1 MPFHHV
7 NINMKQNPLSQILIQ
22 PNVIDNNGLTAMV
35 DYIKIQPEIDLSV
48 FDPEKSNLTG
58 NTEFS
63 IDKKVRDTQ
72 LVEMGELFD
81 PIVDL
86 YRNIVKNII
95 NPFYNITIKDSEL
108 PQILKYHVDGHYS
121 PHVDG
126 QSMWKSPNGD
136 VIWRKSTDRDLSTV
150 IFLNDDFEGG
160 EFVFPEYR
168 IRIKPEPGLLVCFP
182 STHQYIHG
190 VEPVTKGVRY
200 SMVNWMTISG
210 VPTLAEEEAE
220 LMNKYN
226 IHASRENQWQ
236 NT

>member
-1 MPFHHV
+1 
-7 NINMKQNPLSQILIQ
+7 MKQNPLSQILIQ
-22 PNVIDNNGLTAMV
+22 PNVIDNNGLADMLA
-35 DYIKIQPEIDLSV
+35 YIKHQPEVDLSV

-58 NTEFS
+58 NTEFT

-72 LVEMGELFD
+72 LVEMGELFN
-81 PIVDL
+81 PIVEL

-95 NPFYNITIKDSEL
+95 NPFYNINIRDSEI
-108 PQILKYHVDGHYS
+108 PQILKYQVGGHYT

-126 QSMWKSPNGD
+126 ESMWKTPTGD

-150 IFLNDDFEGG
+150 IFLNDDFDGG
-160 EFVFPEYR
+160 EFVFPEHR

-190 VEPVTKGVRY
+190 VEPVTNGVRY

-210 VPTLAEEEAE
+210 VPSMADEEAE

-226 IHASRENQWQ
+226 IHSSEEKQWQ

>member
-1 MPFHHV
+1 
-7 NINMKQNPLSQILIQ
+7 MKQNPLSQILIQ
-22 PNVIDNNGLTAMV
+22 PNVIDKNGLADMLA
-35 DYIKIQPEIDLSV
+35 YIKHQPEVDLSV

-58 NTEFS
+58 NTEFT

-72 LVEMGELFD
+72 LVEMGELFN
-81 PIVDL
+81 PIVEL

-95 NPFYNITIKDSEL
+95 NPFYNINIRDSEI
-108 PQILKYHVDGHYS
+108 PQILKYQVGGHYT

-126 QSMWKSPNGD
+126 ESMWKTPTGD

-150 IFLNDDFEGG
+150 IFLNDDFDGG
-160 EFVFPEYR
+160 EFVFPEHR

-190 VEPVTKGVRY
+190 VEPVTNGVRY

-210 VPTLAEEEAE
+210 VPSMADEEAE

-226 IHASRENQWQ
+226 IHSSEEKQWQ

>member
-1 MPFHHV
+1 
-7 NINMKQNPLSQILIQ
+7 MKQNPLSQILIQ
-22 PNVIDNNGLTAMV
+22 PNVIDNNGLADMLA
-35 DYIKIQPEIDLSV
+35 YIKHQPEVDLSV

-58 NTEFS
+58 NTEFT

-72 LVEMGELFD
+72 LVEMGELFS
-81 PIVDL
+81 PIVEL
-86 YRNIVKNII
+86 YRSIVKNII
-95 NPFYNITIKDSEL
+95 NPFYNISIRDSEI
-108 PQILKYHVDGHYS
+108 PQILKYQVGGHYT

-126 QSMWKSPNGD
+126 ESMWKTPTGD

-150 IFLNDDFEGG
+150 IFLNDDFDGG

-190 VEPVTKGVRY
+190 VEPVTNGVRY

-210 VPTLAEEEAE
+210 VPSMADEEAE

-226 IHASRENQWQ
+226 IHSSEEKQWQ

>member
-1 MPFHHV
+1 
-7 NINMKQNPLSQILIQ
+7 MKHNPLSQILIQ
-22 PNVIDNNGLTAMV
+22 PNVLSKDGLAHML
-35 DYIKIQPEIDLSV
+35 DYIKTQPEIDLSV

-72 LVEMGELFD
+72 LVEMGDLFD

-95 NPFYNITIKDSEL
+95 NPFYEFTIRDSEM
-108 PQILKYHVDGHYS
+108 PQILKYQVGGHYS

-126 QSMWKSPNGD
+126 ESLWKSPDGN
-136 VIWRKSTDRDLSTV
+136 VMWRKSTDRDLSTV

-160 EFVFPEYR
+160 DFVFPEFR
-168 IRIKPEPGLLVCFP
+168 IRIKPEPGMLICFP
-182 STHQYIHG
+182 STYQYLHG

-200 SMVNWMTISG
+200 AMVNWMTINGIPSM
-210 VPTLAEEEAE
+210 AEQEAE

-226 IHASRENQWQ
+226 IHSFEDNQ
-236 NT
+236 

>member
-1 MPFHHV
+1 
-7 NINMKQNPLSQILIQ
+7 MKQNPLSQILIQ
-22 PNVIDNNGLTAMV
+22 PNVIDNNGLADMLA
-35 DYIKIQPEIDLSV
+35 YIKHQPEVDLSV

-58 NTEFS
+58 NTEFT

-72 LVEMGELFD
+72 LVEMGELFS
-81 PIVDL
+81 PIVEL

-95 NPFYNITIKDSEL
+95 NPFYNISIRDSEI
-108 PQILKYHVDGHYS
+108 PQILKYQVGGHYT

-126 QSMWKSPNGD
+126 ESMWKTPTGD

-150 IFLNDDFEGG
+150 IFLNDDFDGG
-160 EFVFPEYR
+160 EFVFPEHR

-190 VEPVTKGVRY
+190 VEPVTNGVRY

-210 VPTLAEEEAE
+210 VPSMADEEAE

-226 IHASRENQWQ
+226 IHSSEEKQWQ